1 MCPLN
6 ANQSS
11 CRPPVE
17 IFISELSLLKL
28 ILSRLENILGPQSNE
43 SHLCR
48 HVTLYAI
55 LAFALTLL
63 LLKTERISGCRDMT
77 EKLLVIVQSL
87 NMQNKHREHIV
98 PQRGF
103 LVSGFQGMKVEH
115 ATQECQ
121 EQRVRDRTNSDWLL
135 IIDPKIRRVYLKK
148 EYCVS
153 ECAVYD

>member
-55 LAFALTLL
+55 LAFALSLL
-63 LLKTERISGCRDMT
+63 LLKTERISGCRDVT
-77 EKLLVIVQSL
+77 EKLLVIVQALNSDTEYMCKTSIGNTLSL
-87 NMQNKHREHIV
+87 NVGLWSMDSKVGRWNMRHRNARNRGYETVQIV
-98 PQRGF
+98 IGF
-103 LVSGFQGMKVEH
+103 
-115 ATQECQ
+115 
-121 EQRVRDRTNSDWLL
+121 
-135 IIDPKIRRVYLKK
+135 
-148 EYCVS
+148 
-153 ECAVYD
+153 